1 MKKILFIWAVL
12 FCIGTTAYGDPAV
25 KSENANVLTGGV
37 HEYTGT
43 ISLIALD
50 GTATVYTGK
59 TLKAE
64 VKGDKVEFTLMRLP
78 LSSILAVQAYI
89 PNVTVDPVT
98 GDIPRQS
105 GIGVVVLYAGLTG
118 NIYGNTLTDQSCDLV
133 FDVQNTGAD
142 FLRFEFTGTATN

>member
-1 MKKILFIWAVL
+1 MKKILFFWAVL
-12 FCIGTTAYGDPAV
+12 FCIGTTAYGNPGV
-25 KSENANVLTGGV
+25 KSENANVLTGGI

-59 TLKAE
+59 MLRAE
-64 VKGDKVEFTLMRLP
+64 VKGDKVKFTLIKLP
-78 LSSILAVQAYI
+78 LSSVIAVEADI
-89 PNVTVDPVT
+89 PDITVDPET
-98 GDIPRQS
+98 GDIPQQS
-105 GIGVVVLYAGLTG
+105 DIAVVVFYAGLTG
-118 NIYGNTLTDQSCDLV
+118 NVYGNTLTDQSCDLV